1 MSLTPTQTTSR
12 SMARVRRYKE
22 SDLSRLEELFRKN
35 YPIMLTPDLRGENS
49 DLNLVL
55 ENARGELQMAMV
67 GGGFLSAFP
76 LIDPKS
82 RVEREDFGALLAA
95 AEQELCKKGLALNAF
110 VLWLPEDQLHHRL
123 LLESLGFVSF
133 RNTIPYAKVVVGQP
147 ATEKKQ

>member
-1 MSLTPTQTTSR
+1 MATPTQTSPR

-35 YPIMLTPDLRGENS
+35 YPIMLTPDLRGESS
-49 DLNLVL
+49 DFNLVL
-55 ENARGELQMAMV
+55 EDARGELQMAMV

-95 AEQELCKKGLALNAF
+95 AEQELCKKGLALDVL

-147 ATEKKQ
+147 ATERKQ

>member
-1 MSLTPTQTTSR
+1 MATPTQTGSR

-35 YPIMLTPDLRGENS
+35 YPIMLTPDLRGESS
-49 DLNLVL
+49 DFNLVL

-67 GGGFLSAFP
+67 GGGFLSVFP

-95 AEQELCKKGLALNAF
+95 AEQGLCKKGLALDVL

-147 ATEKKQ
+147 ATERKQ

>member
-1 MSLTPTQTTSR
+1 MATPTQTSPG

-35 YPIMLTPDLRGENS
+35 YPIMLTPDLRGES
-49 DLNLVL
+49 RDSNLVL
-55 ENARGELQMAMV
+55 EDARGELQMAMV

-95 AEQELCKKGLALNAF
+95 AEQELCKKGLALDVL

-133 RNTIPYAKVVVGQP
+133 RNTIPYAKVVVGQSP
-147 ATEKKQ
+147 TETKQ

>member
-1 MSLTPTQTTSR
+1 MATPTQTRPR
-12 SMARVRRYKE
+12 SMARVRPYKE
-22 SDLSRLEELFRKN
+22 SDLHKLEELFRRS
-35 YPIMLTPDLRGENS
+35 YPIMLTPDLRGEAN

-67 GGGFLSAFP
+67 GGGFLSVFP

-82 RVEREDFGALLAA
+82 RVEREDFGALLAT
-95 AEQELCKKGLALNAF
+95 AEQGLCKKGLALDVL

-147 ATEKKQ
+147 ATERKQ

>member
-1 MSLTPTQTTSR
+1 MATPTQTGSR

-35 YPIMLTPDLRGENS
+35 YPIMLTPDLRGESS
-49 DLNLVL
+49 DFNLVL

-95 AEQELCKKGLALNAF
+95 AEQELCKKGLALDVL

-147 ATEKKQ
+147 ATETKQ

>member
-1 MSLTPTQTTSR
+1 MATPTQTGSR

-35 YPIMLTPDLRGENS
+35 YPIMLTPDLRGESS
-49 DLNLVL
+49 DFNLVL

-67 GGGFLSAFP
+67 GGEFLSAFP

-82 RVEREDFGALLAA
+82 RVGREDFGALLAA
-95 AEQELCKKGLALNAF
+95 AEQGLCKKGLALDVL

-147 ATEKKQ
+147 ATETKQ

>member
-1 MSLTPTQTTSR
+1 MATPTQTSPG

-35 YPIMLTPDLRGENS
+35 YPIMLTPDLRGESN

-95 AEQELCKKGLALNAF
+95 AEQELCKKGLALDVL

-133 RNTIPYAKVVVGQP
+133 RNTIPYAKVVVGQSP
-147 ATEKKQ
+147 TEQKQ